1 MPFPNAMDEWI
12 KHHRHSMECGIS
24 VKPDNPELASDR
36 VHRFA
41 DHGFGFQCHLLD
53 GHMPTYLATDT
64 ALSSRSRY
72 DFR

>member
-1 MPFPNAMDEWI
+1 
-12 KHHRHSMECGIS
+12 MECGIS